1 MTKVIFILI
10 SFFQLFI
17 FPSQVLAAGDI
28 SLQELQGM
36 GFIKYEALNTNSL
49 LFFAKRIG
57 EKIINVDDQTLL
69 NTRFN
74 ELVFIANFRKTNFLG
89 EASSNYNAIAGR
101 IIDGQNPLPED
112 KTRTYI
118 KILEKMR
125 DLYHSGSLPWIQL
138 QQSLETT
145 QRLI

>member
-1 MTKVIFILI
+1 M
-10 SFFQLFI
+10 
-17 FPSQVLAAGDI
+17 
-28 SLQELQGM
+28 
-36 GFIKYEALNTNSL
+36 NTNSL

-101 IIDGQNPLPED
+101 IIDGQSHLPED